1 MSKTEAKARV
11 LTLLVA
17 AVALIAIAAGLV
29 AGCSLFGGGKPAEDE
44 PPVFAGFAL
53 IDAGTLQDPVVRAWA
68 QACGLSAGVHL
79 ASFDG
84 ANTYI
89 LAARGEKPT
98 GGFTVFLSDVSTET
112 GGFHLTFKTGDP
124 SGPVTQIISYPYALY
139 LGQCSPGQILD
150 VSGVGAETLPWPVA
164 GPANVNIIPTSPLP
178 GVAVSTTTLHLEG
191 YARVFEAQFS
201 YSLED
206 GHNVLAAGSIMADQ
220 GAPAW
225 GLFSL
230 DVEFSRPTSPG
241 LTLSLFDMSMKDGSI
256 IDEVFIPLVWTG
268 N

>member
-17 AVALIAIAAGLV
+17 VALIAVAVGLV
-29 AGCSLFGGGKPAEDE
+29 AGCSLFGGGRPAQDE
-44 PPVFAGFAL
+44 PPVFEGFTL
-53 IDAGTLQDPVVRAWA
+53 VDAGTLQDPVVRAWA

-98 GGFTVFLSDVSTET
+98 GGFTVFLSNVTSGA
-112 GGFHLTFKTGDP
+112 GGFNLTFKTGDP

-139 LGQCSPGQILD
+139 LGQCAPDRILD
-150 VSGVGAETLPWPVA
+150 VASVGTETLPWPVV

-191 YARVFEAQFS
+191 YARVFEAQFQ

-206 GHNVLAAGSIMADQ
+206 GHNVLATGSVMADQ

-225 GLFSL
+225 GQFNL

-241 LTLSLFDMSMKDGSI
+241 LTLSLYDASMKDGSI
-256 IDEVFIPLVWTG
+256 IDETLIPLVWTG
-268 N
+268 K